1 MFNYNHSLK
10 SGSKLPDPAFK
21 GHYLKGGYYNKWKTP
36 IRLYIGQ
43 HQPRKALAM
52 SIPFTLIEIEL
63 RCRFPF
69 LTKTLVVKKD
79 DLISID
85 IFKPPVIRTTFRALK
100 LDLADLKEHVG
111 IKRKN
116 GFFKQLR
123 FTPENP
129 KEFVSKAKEIFELN
143 C

>member
-1 MFNYNHSLK
+1 MENFDIPLYESAPTKK
-10 SGSKLPDPAFK
+10 SMG
-21 GHYLKGGYYNKWKTP
+21 NK
-36 IRLYIGQ
+36 Y
-43 HQPRKALAM
+43 
-52 SIPFTLIEIEL
+52 SIYSDRIEL

-69 LTKTLVVKKD
+69 VTKTLVTKKE

-85 IFKPPVIRTTFRALK
+85 TYKPPVIRTTFRALK
-100 LDLADLKEHVG
+100 LDLADLNEHVG
-111 IKRKN
+111 IKRRK

-129 KEFVSKAKEIFELN
+129 KAFVSKAREIFDLS

>member
-1 MFNYNHSLK
+1 MK
-10 SGSKLPDPAFK
+10 STD
-21 GHYLKGGYYNKWKTP
+21 TP
-36 IRLYIGQ
+36 LY
-43 HQPRKALAM
+43 K
-52 SIPFTLIEIEL
+52 SIPTKKSIGNEYSIYSDRIEL

-69 LTKTLVVKKD
+69 FNKTLVVKKN
-79 DLISID
+79 DLVSID

-129 KEFVSKAKEIFELN
+129 KEFISKAREIFELK
-143 C
+143 

>member
-1 MFNYNHSLK
+1 MVTNKTSLYESVPTKK
-10 SGSKLPDPAFK
+10 SI
-21 GHYLKGGYYNKWKTP
+21 GHKYVIYSD
-36 IRLYIGQ
+36 R
-43 HQPRKALAM
+43 
-52 SIPFTLIEIEL
+52 IEL

-69 LTKTLVVKKD
+69 VTKTIVIKKD

-85 IFKPPVIRTTFRALK
+85 TYMPPVIRTTFWALK

-116 GFFKQLR
+116 GIFKQLR

-129 KEFVSKAKEIFELN
+129 KEFVSKAREIFNLN
-143 C
+143 H

>member
-1 MFNYNHSLK
+1 M
-10 SGSKLPDPAFK
+10 
-21 GHYLKGGYYNKWKTP
+21 TP
-36 IRLYIGQ
+36 LYRSTPTKISIGNEY
-43 HQPRKALAM
+43 
-52 SIPFTLIEIEL
+52 SIYSDRIEL

-69 LTKTLVVKKD
+69 LTKTLVVNKD

>member
-1 MFNYNHSLK
+1 VK
-10 SGSKLPDPAFK
+10 SS
-21 GHYLKGGYYNKWKTP
+21 NTP
-36 IRLYIGQ
+36 LY
-43 HQPRKALAM
+43 K
-52 SIPFTLIEIEL
+52 SIPTKKSIGNEYSIYSDRIEL

-69 LTKTLVVKKD
+69 LTKTLIVKKD

-111 IKRKN
+111 IKRKK

-129 KEFVSKAKEIFELN
+129 KEFVSKAREVFELN
-143 C
+143 G

>member
-1 MFNYNHSLK
+1 MK
-10 SGSKLPDPAFK
+10 SNDTPLYKSKPTK
-21 GHYLKGGYYNKWKTP
+21 KS
-36 IRLYIGQ
+36 IGNEY
-43 HQPRKALAM
+43 
-52 SIPFTLIEIEL
+52 SIYSERIDL

-69 LTKTLVVKKD
+69 FTKTLVVKKD

-129 KEFVSKAKEIFELN
+129 KEFVSKAREVFELN
-143 C
+143 

>member
-1 MFNYNHSLK
+1 MPKLIINDDNQQDIAMK
-10 SGSKLPDPAFK
+10 SNDLPLYESVPTK
-21 GHYLKGGYYNKWKTP
+21 KSMGNK
-36 IRLYIGQ
+36 Y
-43 HQPRKALAM
+43 
-52 SIPFTLIEIEL
+52 SIYSDRIEL

-69 LTKTLVVKKD
+69 VTKTLVIKKE

-85 IFKPPVIRTTFRALK
+85 TYKPPVLRTTFRALK

-129 KEFVSKAKEIFELN
+129 KEFVSKVREIFN
-143 C
+143 RNR